1 MYIMFLPCAG
11 KLIET
16 EEQDDASENEKGNS
30 SSSKKDGK
38 EAEGPTLT
46 FVKQMPT
53 GDIVVKRSF
62 GDTSDTIH
70 LRKAIRLSSDSENR
84 SMLQIKPEFIKKGGD
99 HENQIL
105 IPIKLHTASD
115 FVKDIQNTLLV
126 NKNKT
131 LGDKKQGVHN
141 QNVSGVNCVRQSMS
155 ESDSNSF
162 LKTRKIS
169 KLEDVVNESSKK
181 FKRNEC

>member
-1 MYIMFLPCAG
+1 MFHLCCTG

-16 EEQDDASENEKGNS
+16 EEQDDTSENEKGNLN
-30 SSSKKDGK
+30 SSKTKDGK
-38 EAEGPTLT
+38 ESDGPTLT

-62 GDTSDTIH
+62 GDSSDTIH
-70 LRKAIRLSSDSENR
+70 LRKAVRLSTDLENR
-84 SMLQIKPEFIKKGGD
+84 SMLQIKPEFIKKGEN
-99 HENQIL
+99 ENQIL
-105 IPIKLHTASD
+105 IPIKLHTTSEL
-115 FVKDIQNTLLV
+115 VKDIQNTLIV

-131 LGDKKQGVHN
+131 LGDKKHGVHN
-141 QNVSGVNCVRQSMS
+141 QNVSGVNCVRQSMG

>member
-1 MYIMFLPCAG
+1 MFCFVSPG

-16 EEQDDASENEKGNS
+16 EEQEDASENDKGNLS
-30 SSSKKDGK
+30 SGKKDGK
-38 EAEGPTLT
+38 DSEQPTLT

-70 LRKAIRLSSDSENR
+70 LRKAVRLSTDSENR
-84 SMLQIKPEFIKKGGD
+84 SMLQIKPEFIKKGGE

-105 IPIKLHTASD
+105 IPIKLHTTSD
-115 FVKDIQNTLLV
+115 FVKDIQNTLIV

-131 LGDKKQGVHN
+131 LGDKNKGVHN
-141 QNVSGVNCVRQSMS
+141 QNVSGVNCVRQSMGD
-155 ESDSNSF
+155 SDSNTF
-162 LKTRKIS
+162 LKTRKIN
-169 KLEDVVNESSKK
+169 KLEDVNESSKK